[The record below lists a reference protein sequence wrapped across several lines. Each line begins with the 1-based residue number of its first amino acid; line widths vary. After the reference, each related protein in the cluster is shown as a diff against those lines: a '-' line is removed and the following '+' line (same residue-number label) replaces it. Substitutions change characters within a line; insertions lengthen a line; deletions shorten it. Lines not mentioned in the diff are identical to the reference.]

1 MALPAPNL
9 DDRRFQDLV
18 DDAKRLVMRRCP
30 EWTDHNVSDPGV
42 TLIETFAFMTDQL
55 LYRLNRVPDRLYI
68 KFLDLI
74 GLHLLPPTC
83 ARVPVTFWLA
93 APARAQLTIP
103 AGTRAATARTQA
115 EDPVVFATLENLVI
129 LPCQVQHLRTGRDSD
144 LHDPAADVAPGTAFP
159 AFSPVPEPG
168 DLLLIGLDNP
178 VPSCAVRFTFA
189 CHIDGVGVDPDR
201 PPLAWEAWTAEGWT
215 ACEVSEDG
223 TGGLNRDGIV
233 VVHLPSGHDVS
244 VLDGRRGGW
253 VRARVTDT
261 EEDQPAYS
269 SSPVIQKLTATTVG
283 GTATAVHA
291 EVVTDEVLGTAEG
304 VPGGRFTVARTPVLP
319 SAGDPLLEVSSDDGW
334 QRWEPVATFAASTG
348 EDRHYM
354 LDATTG
360 TVIFGP
366 CVREPD
372 GSLRQ
377 YGAVPDR
384 GAAICLR
391 RYATG
396 GGARGN
402 VPRFALR
409 TLKSPIPS
417 IARVENRH
425 PAQGGVDGE
434 TLEEAK
440 TRGPLALRAR
450 SRAVTAEDYEAL
462 TREAA
467 PEVARVRCLTA
478 GEHDVDAGSV
488 KVLVVPAAPSDGGR
502 IHLEDLVPPEQTLA
516 RIAEH
521 LDRVRLIGARVL
533 IEPPLY
539 QGITVVARVVARR
552 DVNKDRLH
560 EDALTALYQFLNPL
574 HGGPDGNGWPFGRDL
589 QAGEIFAVLQRVPG
603 MDFVEEV
610 RLFGANPVT
619 GERGAETT
627 RVVLQPHSL
636 VFSYEHHLRIEERP

>member
-1 MALPAPNL
+1 
-9 DDRRFQDLV
+9 
-18 DDAKRLVMRRCP
+18 
-30 EWTDHNVSDPGV
+30 
-42 TLIETFAFMTDQL
+42 
-55 LYRLNRVPDRLYI
+55 
-68 KFLDLI
+68 
-74 GLHLLPPTC
+74 
-83 ARVPVTFWLA
+83 
-93 APARAQLTIP
+93 
-103 AGTRAATARTQA
+103 
-115 EDPVVFATLENLVI
+115 VFATLEDLVI
-129 LPCQVQHLRTGRDSD
+129 APCQVQHLRTERDGEVR
-144 LHDPAADVAPGTAFP
+144 DPAAEGAPGTAFP
-159 AFSPVPEPG
+159 AFSTVPEPG

-178 VPSCAVRFTFA
+178 VPSCAVRLTFV
-189 CHIDGVGVDPDR
+189 CHIDGVGVDPDH
-201 PPLAWEAWTAEGWT
+201 PPLTWEAWTGEEWT
-215 ACEVSEDG
+215 ACDVSEDG

-233 VVHLPSGHDVS
+233 VLHLPPGHDVS
-244 VLDGRRGGW
+244 VLDGKRGAW

-261 EEDQPAYS
+261 EEDQPGYS
-269 SSPVIQKLTATTVG
+269 SSPVIHKLTAITVG
-283 GTATAVHA
+283 GTTAAIHA
-291 EVVTDEVLGTAEG
+291 EIVTDEVLGTAEG
-304 VPGGRFTVARTPVLP
+304 VPGDRFTVPRTPVLP
-319 SAGDPLLEVSSDDGW
+319 SAGAPLLEVSSDDGW
-334 QRWEPVATFAASTG
+334 QRWEPVDTFAASG
-348 EDRHYM
+348 HEDRHYM

-372 GSLRQ
+372 GTLRQ
-377 YGAVPDR
+377 YGAVPER
-384 GAAICLR
+384 GATVCLR

-417 IARVENRH
+417 IARVENRY

-467 PEVARVRCLTA
+467 PEIARVRCLTA

-488 KVLVVPAAPSDGGR
+488 KVLIVPAAPSVAGR
-502 IHLEDLVPPEQTLA
+502 VRLEDLVPPEQALA

-533 IEPPLY
+533 VEPPLY

-552 DVNKDRLH
+552 DANKDRL
-560 EDALTALYQFLNPL
+560 ETDALDALYQFLNPL
-574 HGGPDGNGWPFGRDL
+574 RGGPDGTGWPFGRDV

-619 GERGAETT
+619 GERGAETS
-627 RVVLQPHSL
+627 RVALQPHSL